1 MVELFNER
9 RFKMLEIKNISKTY
23 RKSNVK
29 AIDNV
34 SLTIEEGDIFGFIG
48 PNGSG
53 KSTTI
58 KCITGIHSYDEGEII
73 FDGISIK
80 DKPLLAKQKMAYV
93 PDNPDVYETL
103 TGIDYINFVCDVY
116 GVNEER
122 KELIDKYADM
132 FHIKEQLVNQIK
144 SYSHGMKQKVVL
156 IAALAHK
163 PKLLILDEPFVGL
176 DPKASFVVKKM
187 MKEFCQNGGA
197 IFFSTHILEVAQ
209 KLCNKMAIIKQ
220 GKLIKEGLMEEITK
234 DTSLED
240 VFMEL
245 TENV

>member
-1 MVELFNER
+1 
-9 RFKMLEIKNISKTY
+9 MLEIKNISKTY

-176 DPKASFVVKKM
+176 DPKASFDLKEV
-187 MKEFCQNGGA
+187 MKEICANGTM
-197 IFFSTHILEVAQ
+197 IFFSSHVLEVVE
-209 KLCNKMAIIKQ
+209 KLCNKIAIIKE
-220 GKLIKEGLMEEITK
+220 GKIIAAGNTEDVKGN
-234 DTSLED
+234 TSLEN
-240 VFMEL
+240 VFLEL
-245 TENV
+245 FDE